1 MEEKN
6 QEQGKEKTMADKK
19 VTKEQMQEMVRQ
31 AQELKKLGDE
41 DKFKKLEEAAADF
54 SSIDVEA
61 FSKELARIAGQKED

>member
-6 QEQGKEKTMADKK
+6 QEQGKEETMADKK